1 MTPQLYPQFFKS
13 YPQNFWIKINLSTMI
28 KSFPQKFVDVVDK
41 FIGIRGRGCGEARR
55 LKVRIEKQ

>member
-28 KSFPQKFVDVVDK
+28 KSFPQKFVDAVDK
-41 FIGIRGRGCGEARR
+41 FIGIEGRGCG
-55 LKVRIEKQ
+55 